1 MNEQKNCF
9 YINPGTAY
17 VVLFP
22 FQIFK
27 KCCQSVV
34 RNVLQRDF
42 NLDIYKIKKPILFD
56 RLCLYG
62 GERGIR
68 TPVPVF
74 AGNMISNH
82 AP

>member
-1 MNEQKNCF
+1 MIYCHISIKSPYNEIFLRTGTKCRQSGAKTTF
-9 YINPGTAY
+9 YIFKY
-17 VVLFP
+17 S
-22 FQIFK
+22 IF
-27 KCCQSVV
+27 
-34 RNVLQRDF
+34 
-42 NLDIYKIKKPILFD
+42 YKIKKPILSD
-56 RLCLYG
+56 RLWFRG